1 MIPMKTNQARLS
13 LFLILI
19 VGIAF
24 LGIFP
29 VAAQA
34 GYGKGMGNQG
44 VMGPTVVREWFR
56 SLNLTDKD
64 LDKLEKIL
72 QSRELELV
80 KAQNE
85 IRILQTQIAN
95 ILVDP
100 DPDLKAID
108 EAISKSLQYE
118 KIVRMIQID
127 RQIAIRKVF
136 GEDRWQTILF
146 LVHEARMSEK
156 AGRFANSFSTK
167 GLSAEEA
174 NRYGRLLGMLRR
186 IM

>member
-1 MIPMKTNQARLS
+1 MKANRARLS
-13 LFLILI
+13 VLLILI
-19 VGIAF
+19 TSIAF
-24 LGIFP
+24 LDILP

-34 GYGKGMGNQG
+34 GSGKGMGNQG
-44 VMGPTVVREWFR
+44 VMGPIVVREWFR
-56 SLNLTDKD
+56 SLNLTNED

-72 QSRELELV
+72 ESREFELT

-85 IRILQTQIAN
+85 IRILQAQIAN

-100 DPDLKAID
+100 DPDLKAIE

-118 KIVRMIQID
+118 KTVRMIQIE
-127 RQIAIRKVF
+127 RQVAIRKVV
-136 GEDRWQTILF
+136 GEDRWQTILL

-156 AGRFANSFSTK
+156 TGKFANSFSTK
-167 GLSAEEA
+167 GLSVEES
-174 NRYGRLLGMLRR
+174 NRYSHLLAILRR